1 MLPYVEHLLADTKRR
16 FDLGLTSLPEGEE
29 HMIAPVKRI
38 YQERNMDKF
47 EIIEREVCLH
57 YDVIFCYD
65 LCCVTNV
72 SSSPLEVLLPL
83 KCYIMSI
90 CRRIVCPLQT
100 V

>member
-57 YDVIFCYD
+57 
-65 LCCVTNV
+65 
-72 SSSPLEVLLPL
+72 
-83 KCYIMSI
+83 
-90 CRRIVCPLQT
+90 
-100 V
+100 